1 MKRTRLL
8 LLLVIIATF
17 NSCTIKFNGASIPVD
32 MKTINVE
39 FFENN
44 AQLVVANLSQQFTE
58 ELKNR
63 IRTQTRLSMTQGD
76 ADARLEG
83 RITGYDIRQ
92 LTLSDNDVLTEGS
105 SRLTITVTAKY
116 TNNLNPKQSFE
127 ESFTRFRNFSVAGR
141 SLQSIEPQLI
151 KEINV
156 ELTEDIFN
164 RAFAQW

>member
-1 MKRTRLL
+1 M
-8 LLLVIIATF
+8 ATF
-17 NSCTIKFNGASIPVD
+17 NSCTVKLNGASTVGL
-32 MKTINVE
+32 KTINVD

-44 AQLVVANLSQQFTE
+44 AQLVVPNLSQLFTE

-63 IRTQTRLSMTQGD
+63 IRTQTNLSITQGD
-76 ADARLEG
+76 ADAVLDG

-92 LTLSDNDVLTEGS
+92 LTLSDNEVLTEGT

-116 TNNLNPKQSFE
+116 TNNVNPKESFE
-127 ESFTRFRNFSVAGR
+127 ESFTRFRNFSLTGR
-141 SLQSIEPQLI
+141 TLQSIEPQLI
-151 KEINV
+151 REINV